1 MPPVS
6 GWRRVEIYGTF
17 VRMTGELELTGSD
30 RFSDTVNRVGA
41 FLHLRSARTEPLSV
55 NYPVLSRAEPLVAVA
70 KAAAILVCPLYDERE
85 GNAAMWR
92 HTVSL
97 PASFNTAAFSMVGDV
112 HLEPGQNL
120 EDHLERHPGDFLPV
134 TNVSALWITSIG
146 GDHQALQRPFA
157 LVNPATM
164 LSFTLR

>member
-1 MPPVS
+1 MS

-17 VRMTGELELTGSD
+17 VRITGEVELAASD

-41 FLHLRSARTEPLSV
+41 FLHLRGARSEPLSV
-55 NYPVLSRAEPLVAVA
+55 NYPVLSRAEPLVAVS
-70 KAAAILVCPLYDERE
+70 KAAIILVCPLDEPRE
-85 GNAAMWR
+85 GNPAMWR
-92 HTVSL
+92 ETVML
-97 PASFNTAAFSMVGDV
+97 PAAFNTAAFTMVGDV
-112 HLEPGQNL
+112 HLAPGQNL
-120 EDHLERHPGDFLPV
+120 EDHLQRHPGDFLPV

-146 GDHQALQRPFA
+146 GEPQALQRPFA

>member
-1 MPPVS
+1 MT

-17 VRMTGELELTGSD
+17 VRVTGEVELAGAE

-41 FLHLRSARTEPLSV
+41 FLHLRGARSEPLSV
-55 NYPVLSRAEPLVAVA
+55 NYPVLSRAEPLVAVS
-70 KAAAILVCPLYDERE
+70 KAAVILLCPLDDARE
-85 GNAAMWR
+85 GNPAMWR
-92 HTVSL
+92 ETV
-97 PASFNTAAFSMVGDV
+97 PCAAAFNTAAFTMVGDV
-112 HLEPGQNL
+112 HLSPGQNL

-146 GDHQALQRPFA
+146 GEPQALQRPFA